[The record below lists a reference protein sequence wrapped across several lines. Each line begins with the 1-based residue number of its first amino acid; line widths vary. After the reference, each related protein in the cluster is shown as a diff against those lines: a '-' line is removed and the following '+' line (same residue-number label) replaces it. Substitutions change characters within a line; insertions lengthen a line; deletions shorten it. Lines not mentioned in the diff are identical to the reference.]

1 MSAKQWIALIVIIP
15 AVLVGGLLVAR
26 AVRPDDSSSETI
38 QVEAADGVADFE
50 YDYLIPPGTASRI
63 AAGQVVEIVPA
74 ELVVHVGDSIRIT
87 NNDSEDHIV
96 GAFFVAAGEVLTQ
109 RFKSVGTLEGACS
122 VHPSGSFVLRVEA

>member
-15 AVLVGGLLVAR
+15 AVIVGGLLVGR
-26 AVRPDDSSSETI
+26 AVQSDDSSSEAI
-38 QVEAADGVADFE
+38 QIEAADGVTDFE